1 MFILFNGEA
10 YDYIGSSRMVYDM
23 LNDNFPN
30 DIIKFNQSHI
40 GLFVELSQIHYDKEV
55 VFHRSIK
62 YNVCIYIENELFF
75 TLFVILFYFRLVKV
89 SKILLVHLIQL
100 LLMKI
105 LLLLNRKA
113 HLFHLHHYIL
123 F

>member
-30 DIIKFNQSHI
+30 DIIKLNQSHI

-62 YNVCIYIENELFF
+62 YNVCILKMS
-75 TLFVILFYFRLVKV
+75 FVFYFIFIILF
-89 SKILLVHLIQL
+89 
-100 LLMKI
+100 
-105 LLLLNRKA
+105 
-113 HLFHLHHYIL
+113 
-123 F
+123 